1 MGNDFFTV
9 LMAVIGVGL
18 ALLTLPG
25 TIELL
30 LLTVGGILPA
40 RGIKE
45 SGRAKTDGGKQ
56 LRLAIVAPAHNEAAG
71 IQRCVRSLLSCEPAS
86 DNFAVV
92 VVADNCTDNTAEL
105 AREAGARTLVRCD
118 TERRGKGYA
127 LDFAFHSLLGKGY
140 DAFIVVDADTLVDQN
155 LTTEFRRLF
164 AAGADAIQCRYGVNN
179 AADSL
184 RTRLMSIALFA
195 FNILRPRGRDRWGLS
210 AGLLGNGFG
219 LTRETLLAI
228 PYTAVSV
235 VEDLEYH
242 LRLVRAGRVVRFA
255 DAVTVKADMPTGG
268 RGAKTQRARWEG
280 GRLRM
285 AAQAAPSLLKEILR
299 GRIRLME
306 PLLELLLLPLA
317 FHVVILLA
325 TLAPP
330 YAPTRIYAL
339 CGFTVVALHIVAA
352 IRVGGGGAK
361 EFAALAAAPFYMAW
375 KVMMIPA
382 MLRTARKDAEWVR
395 TERAN
400 PGEEKL

>member
-1 MGNDFFTV
+1 MENNLFTILMGI
-9 LMAVIGVGL
+9 AGGCL
-18 ALLTLPG
+18 ALLSLPG

-30 LLTVGGILPA
+30 LLTVGGILPSRRMA
-40 RGIKE
+40 
-45 SGRAKTDGGKQ
+45 AKTNGGEQ

-71 IQRCVRSLLSCEPAS
+71 IRQCVRSLLNCEPAG

-105 AREAGARTLVRCD
+105 AREAGARVLIRCD
-118 TERRGKGYA
+118 PERRGKGYA
-127 LDFAFHSLLGKGY
+127 LDFAFQSLLGEGY
-140 DAFIVVDADTLVDQN
+140 EAVIVVDADTVVAPN
-155 LTTEFRRLF
+155 LTAEFRRLF

-179 AADSL
+179 AQESV
-184 RTRLMSIALFA
+184 RTRLMNIALFA

-285 AAQAAPSLLKEILR
+285 TAQAAPSLLTEILR
-299 GRIRLME
+299 GRIRLIE

-325 TLAPP
+325 TLVPP
-330 YAPTRIYAL
+330 FAPTRAYAFFGL
-339 CGFTVVALHIVAA
+339 GVVAVHIVAA
-352 IRVGGGGAK
+352 IIVGGGGAK
-361 EFAALAAAPFYMAW
+361 DFAALATAPFYVLW
-375 KVMMIPA
+375 KLVLIPA
-382 MLRTARKDAEWVR
+382 TLRTARKDAEWVR
-395 TERAN
+395 TDRADTE
-400 PGEEKL
+400 GKKS